1 MRRLM
6 MILSALTLLALL
18 LPATP
23 GMAQGNGG
31 PRLIGQTTVPNVREI
46 KFPDVAAARNEVF
59 LSANANRAD
68 AFVWQKQDRAIDFPN
83 PTRLGAAPGQAD
95 FSTTTVAIGP
105 DGATHYVWIN
115 QEQRSIFYR
124 RKPLNGDWGPQR
136 TVYAGG
142 GGAFPVNAVVE
153 VSSDNF
159 AYVAWREPDTPAY
172 VVRSNNDGQN
182 WSPRVSIGNDA
193 AVNFPA
199 LAAGPNGAM
208 AIAVTAGENDRLVIR
223 AGTWNGSTFSLTRVS
238 GLDEGYADPTVT
250 YDLDGRIYVAYRG
263 VATGGPSAG
272 IWISSSSDGNTW
284 AVSRIT
290 GPAATFGTANIFTD
304 SSGNLHLQWNAV
316 VDIGQRVYYAVRP
329 RGSTAF
335 TNPIAA
341 PNDAGVIFN
350 SRMSANVSDAAYAHV
365 AGELFGGGAS
375 VLRYLLFAAAPGAN
389 VGAAPRIRDDA
400 PFAPA
405 TNTISVSFLN
415 IRGQPTQIR
424 WRWNAEPT
432 DNANDSNGWQPFSNP
447 ITIPLPSSLFGQD
460 CVPVR
465 LFTQVREAD
474 GDTGAPESDDILID
488 PGIQA
493 AVAISNPHI
502 GRRAPRFTPAGDDLS
517 NPALPADLGTA
528 GASDGHPGYTRDP
541 GFYVDVRGI
550 NDCSNLKDVAPG
562 RSITSFARAI
572 PVQNDS
578 FANVLGLPGR
588 ITPGENNVLVRVS
601 DGAGNQR
608 DYQQTLIYDPLK
620 PLLVSSTPDSL
631 RVTSNPEATI
641 LTTLSFS
648 NFTVTDN
655 AYPGR
660 GFWGVWLANSRQP
673 VNNPATD
680 PDLVWI
686 PVEAPGESTTF
697 TIANWSLASG
707 LPADQ
712 RTPGAYYVY
721 ARFLDGAGN
730 PTDGHL
736 AATINLTNVT
746 FPRTHLPVTR
756 R

>member
-115 QEQRSIFYR
+115 QERRSIFYR

-365 AGELFGGGAS
+365 AGELFGGDRKS
-375 VLRYLLFAAAPGAN
+375 V
-389 VGAAPRIRDDA
+389 V
-400 PFAPA
+400 
-405 TNTISVSFLN
+405 
-415 IRGQPTQIR
+415 
-424 WRWNAEPT
+424 
-432 DNANDSNGWQPFSNP
+432 
-447 ITIPLPSSLFGQD
+447 
-460 CVPVR
+460 
-465 LFTQVREAD
+465 
-474 GDTGAPESDDILID
+474 
-488 PGIQA
+488 
-493 AVAISNPHI
+493 
-502 GRRAPRFTPAGDDLS
+502 
-517 NPALPADLGTA
+517 
-528 GASDGHPGYTRDP
+528 
-541 GFYVDVRGI
+541 
-550 NDCSNLKDVAPG
+550 
-562 RSITSFARAI
+562 
-572 PVQNDS
+572 
-578 FANVLGLPGR
+578 
-588 ITPGENNVLVRVS
+588 
-601 DGAGNQR
+601 
-608 DYQQTLIYDPLK
+608 
-620 PLLVSSTPDSL
+620 
-631 RVTSNPEATI
+631 
-641 LTTLSFS
+641 
-648 NFTVTDN
+648 
-655 AYPGR
+655 
-660 GFWGVWLANSRQP
+660 
-673 VNNPATD
+673 
-680 PDLVWI
+680 
-686 PVEAPGESTTF
+686 
-697 TIANWSLASG
+697 
-707 LPADQ
+707 
-712 RTPGAYYVY
+712 
-721 ARFLDGAGN
+721 
-730 PTDGHL
+730 
-736 AATINLTNVT
+736 
-746 FPRTHLPVTR
+746 
-756 R
+756 